1 MKSAGDMLLP
11 VEKLAGERE
20 TGTGNNTTVNKY
32 WNAIGAAYCGY
43 TIWYADRQSGKPYL
57 LDGCQNPA
65 WCRSLGEWLTEKGWR
80 LKDNRDAQKGD
91 IAFYCEYNK
100 KERRWMYQHVF
111 FVYEKLSGT
120 EFITL
125 EGNNMVFSA
134 VEKAKLSTA
143 GTGAFEGIGYKKR
156 NMPNGGTWA
165 IFHPPYGKEEK
176 TVEKR
181 VYLSPSDQRRN
192 TYAVGNTT
200 EDVQCGKIAAACKT
214 ALERSGVKVMVGQY
228 DTMANRCKASDDFKA
243 NLHAP
248 IHTNASNGKASG
260 TRIFCYQLDKSS
272 EGYKAAKAV
281 FNVLAP
287 LTPGKSENIKANPN
301 LFEVKTPAAPT
312 VYIEVDFHDVPDV
325 AQWII
330 DNTEVIGETIAKGI
344 CNYLGVKFKEA
355 DKPAVAEKVIY
366 RVQVGAF
373 SVKGNAEAY
382 LKEVRKHFPE
392 AFITRVKR

>member
-1 MKSAGDMLLP
+1 MKTVSQMLAP
-11 VEKLAGERE
+11 VEKLAGEQE
-20 TGTGNNTTVNKY
+20 TGSGNNTTVNKF

-43 TIWYADRQSGKPYL
+43 TIWYADRLSGKPYL
-57 LDGCQNPA
+57 LDGCSNPA
-65 WCRSLGEWLTEKGWR
+65 WCRTLGEWLTVKGWR
-80 LKDNRDAQKGD
+80 LKDNSKAQKGD

-100 KERRWMYQHVF
+100 KENRWMYQHVF
-111 FVYEKLSGT
+111 FIYEKFSGT
-120 EFITL
+120 TFITL
-125 EGNNMVFSA
+125 EGNNMVFST

-156 NMPNGGTWA
+156 NMPTSGTWA
-165 IFHPPYGKEEK
+165 IFHPPYGDEESM
-176 TVEKR
+176 EKR

-200 EDVQCGKIAAACKT
+200 EDIQCGKIAAVCKM

-228 DTMANRCKASDDFKA
+228 DTMANRCKASDAFKA
-243 NLHAP
+243 NLHVP
-248 IHTNASNGKASG
+248 IHTNAATGKASG
-260 TRIFCYQLDKSS
+260 TRIFCYKLDKTA

-281 FNVLAP
+281 FDVLAP

-330 DNTEVIGETIAKGI
+330 DNTEPIGETIAKGI
-344 CNYLGVKFKEA
+344 CSYLGVTFKEVI
-355 DKPAVAEKVIY
+355 KPVKSNTIY
-366 RVQVGAF
+366 RIQLGAF
-373 SVKGNAEAY
+373 SVKANADAY
-382 LKEVRKHFPE
+382 LKEVQKMYPA
-392 AFITRVKR
+392 AFLVKGTK

>member
-1 MKSAGDMLLP
+1 MKSVSQMLAP

-32 WNAIGAAYCGY
+32 WNAMGVAYCGY

-65 WCRSLGEWLTEKGWR
+65 WCRSLGEWLTAKGWR
-80 LKDNRDAQKGD
+80 LKDNSKAQKGD
-91 IAFYCEYNK
+91 IAFYCEYNQ
-100 KERRWMYQHVF
+100 KESRWMYQHVF
-111 FVYEKLSGT
+111 FIYEKLDGT
-120 EFITL
+120 TFITL
-125 EGNNMVFSA
+125 EGNNMVFSTA
-134 VEKAKLSTA
+134 EKAKLSTA

-156 NMPNGGTWA
+156 VMPTSGTWA
-165 IFHPPYGKEEK
+165 IFHPSYGKEEAM
-176 TVEKR
+176 EKK
-181 VYLSPSDQRRN
+181 VYLSPSNQKSN

-228 DTMANRCKASDDFKA
+228 DTMANRCKASDNFMAD
-243 NLHAP
+243 LHVP
-248 IHTNASNGKASG
+248 IHTNAANGKASG

-272 EGYKAAKAV
+272 EGYKAAKAE
-281 FNVLAP
+281 FDVLAP
-287 LTPGKSENIKANPN
+287 VTPGTSENIKANPS

-330 DNTEVIGETIAKGI
+330 NNTELIGETIAKGI
-344 CNYLGVKFKEA
+344 CNYLGVTFKSA
-355 DKPAVAEKVIY
+355 NKPTTAGNVIY
-366 RVQVGAF
+366 RVQIGAF
-373 SVKGNAEAY
+373 SVKANAGAF
-382 LKEVRKHFPE
+382 LKEVQKVYPN
-392 AFITRVKR
+392 AFITKATK

>member
-32 WNAIGAAYCGY
+32 WNAMGVAYCGY

-57 LDGCQNPA
+57 LDGCPNPA

-111 FVYEKLSGT
+111 FIYEKLDGT
-120 EFITL
+120 TFITL
-125 EGNNMVFSA
+125 EGNNMVFST

-200 EDVQCGKIAAACKT
+200 EDVQCGKIAAACKA

-243 NLHAP
+243 NLHVP

-260 TRIFCYQLDKSS
+260 TRIFCYQLGKSS

-355 DKPAVAEKVIY
+355 DKPAAAEKVIY

-373 SVKGNAEAY
+373 SVKENAEAY

-392 AFITRVKR
+392 AFITQVKR

>member
-1 MKSAGDMLLP
+1 MKTVSQMLAP

-57 LDGCQNPA
+57 LDGCSNPA
-65 WCRSLGEWLTEKGWR
+65 WCRALGEWLTAKGWR
-80 LKDNRDAQKGD
+80 LKDNSKAQKGD

-100 KERRWMYQHVF
+100 KENRWMYQHVF
-111 FVYEKLSGT
+111 FIYEKLDGT
-120 EFITL
+120 TFITL
-125 EGNNMVFSA
+125 EGNNMVFST

-156 NMPNGGTWA
+156 NMPTSGTWA

-200 EDVQCGKIAAACKT
+200 EDVQCGKIAAACKA

-228 DTMANRCKASDDFKA
+228 DTMANRCKASDAFKA
-243 NLHAP
+243 NLHVP

-281 FNVLAP
+281 FDMLAP

-355 DKPAVAEKVIY
+355 DKPSVAEKVIY

-373 SVKGNAEAY
+373 IVKENAEAY

-392 AFITRVKR
+392 AFIVEAQK